1 MARFENEQARAI
13 RTAQENG
20 RELAAW
26 SATVTENGGGRR
38 IAIVFAVTQRGATSL
53 AACLGGVVR
62 VGPAHVR
69 DLQGAIARILAAR
82 PESVAAVHAA
92 PAPSERERARLYLK
106 GVAERPS
113 DVAVNAVLGRVVVRR
128 AAGEPR
134 KAVNVGVPR
143 AALEPCVGEYTLTG
157 GRRAA

>member
-1 MARFENEQARAI
+1 MARFDSEQARAI
-13 RTAQENG
+13 RTAQDNG
-20 RELAAW
+20 RQIAAW

-38 IAIVFAVTQRGATSL
+38 IAIVFAVTQRSAASL

-69 DLQGAIARILAAR
+69 DLAGAIARFLNSR
-82 PESVAAVHAA
+82 PAGAA
-92 PAPSERERARLYLK
+92 PAAPEPSERDRARLYLK

-113 DVAVNAVLGRVVVRR
+113 DVAVNAVLGRSVVRR